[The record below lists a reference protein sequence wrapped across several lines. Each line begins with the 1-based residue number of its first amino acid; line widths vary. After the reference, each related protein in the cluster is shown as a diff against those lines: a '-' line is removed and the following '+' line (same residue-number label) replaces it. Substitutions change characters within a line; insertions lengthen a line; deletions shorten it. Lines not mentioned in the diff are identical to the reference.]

1 LRVENGGPK
10 FEGYALAIYYLT
22 KEGRYKDIEKVAE
35 NLDTEDYMSF
45 ISLEDLNDD
54 GQPDIRARVGD
65 EDMSFINGVDFNL

>member
-1 LRVENGGPK
+1 MRVENGGPK

-45 ISLEDLNDD
+45 ISLEDLNAN
-54 GQPDIRARVGD
+54 GWYRRPDLNRHAFKGIG
-65 EDMSFINGVDFNL
+65 F